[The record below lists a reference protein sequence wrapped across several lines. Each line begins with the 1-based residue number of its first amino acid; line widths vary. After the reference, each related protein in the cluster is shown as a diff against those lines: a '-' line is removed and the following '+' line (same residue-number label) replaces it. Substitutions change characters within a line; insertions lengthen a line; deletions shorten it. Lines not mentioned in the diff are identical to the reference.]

1 MAKPSEKR
9 QDGDLIH
16 ARRVL
21 KIEAD
26 ALKRLAETLD
36 GAFIAAVD
44 LFFKTEGRVIVSGM
58 GKSGHVARKI
68 AATFASTGTP
78 AQFVHPGEASHGDMG
93 AITERDALL
102 VLSNSGET
110 REIIDLLAHS
120 RRYAIPL
127 VGVAGVRKSML
138 IETAEVGLVLP
149 EEPEACPMGLAP
161 TTSTTMMLALGDA
174 LAVALMERRGFTRD
188 EYRVLHPGGQLGK
201 ALIRVS
207 DLMHRDKELPLVS
220 PDMAMQDVIIEMTSK
235 RFGCAGVI
243 DGGGRLIGII
253 TDGDL
258 RRKMSADLLAQK
270 AASVMTGTPRTIRAG
285 ALAAEAVGI
294 MNNGKSPITCLFVVA
309 DQPGGGGPAVPVGI
323 IHIHDCLRAGVA

>member
-1 MAKPSEKR
+1 MTAASKDES
-9 QDGDLIH
+9 GDLGH

-21 KIEAD
+21 NLEAD
-26 ALKRLAETLD
+26 ALKRLADALD
-36 GAFIAAVD
+36 GQVAAAVA
-44 LFFKTEGRVIVSGM
+44 LFAKTEGRVIVSGM
-58 GKSGHVARKI
+58 GKSGHIARKI

-93 AITERDALL
+93 AITGRDALL

-110 REIIDLLAHS
+110 REIFDLLAHS
-120 RRYAIPL
+120 RRYGIPL
-127 VGVAGVRKSML
+127 VGVAGARQSML
-138 IETAEVGLVLP
+138 IQTADVGIVLP
-149 EEPEACPMGLAP
+149 EVPEACPMGLAP

-207 DLMHRDKELPLVS
+207 DLMHKKDELPLVR
-220 PDMAMQDVIIEMTSK
+220 PEAPMREVIIEMTSK
-235 RFGCAGVI
+235 RFGCAGVT
-243 DGGGRLIGII
+243 DTQGHLIGII

-258 RRKMSADLLAQK
+258 RRKMSADLLSQK
-270 AASVMTGTPRTIRAG
+270 AAAIMTKAPRTIRSG

-294 MNNGKSPITCLFVVA
+294 MNNAKSPITCLFVTA
-309 DQPGGGGPAVPVGI
+309 DIPGGAAPPIPVGI